1 VYGVFATW
9 RSTRLYLLAWLM
21 LGLLLAAMLAAGGAD
36 WGASLLF
43 AVPLAIVY
51 AYATGYSAYYVCRA
65 YPLGQAP
72 LPAIVAGAGLS
83 AACVAALWC
92 AIGLAW
98 RSLLASLRLTL
109 GAQPA
114 AELHGELAAG
124 LVAGAPQFAPWLAP
138 MFGLGVILYGLA
150 VAVNYLVLESE
161 RVRRLETQELETR
174 LMARDA
180 ELRMLRT
187 QVDPHFLFNSLNSIS
202 ALTALDPA
210 GARAMTLRLAE
221 FFRHSLGLQAGR
233 KVTLDTELELVRH
246 FLAIEQVRFG
256 ERLRVAIDAEADALS
271 CLLPP
276 LLLQPLAE
284 NAVKHGIGRMLE
296 PGLVRIEAARAGSLL
311 RIRIENDVDAD
322 EADDEDEAGAPGGA
336 GVGVDNVRR
345 RLAAAYGHEAGA
357 RWTREEGRFRVELV
371 LPAETG
377 SEDG

>member
-1 VYGVFATW
+1 MVGVFASW
-9 RSTRLYLLAWLM
+9 RSARLYLLAWLM
-21 LGLLLAAMLAAGGAD
+21 LGLLLAAMLAAGGAG
-36 WGASLLF
+36 WSASLLF
-43 AVPLAIVY
+43 AVPLALVY

-65 YPLGQAP
+65 YPLGQTP
-72 LPAIVAGAGLS
+72 LPAIAAGIGLS

-92 AIGLAW
+92 GMGMVW
-98 RSLLASLRLTL
+98 NSLLGALRLTL
-109 GAQPA
+109 MPGQGPA
-114 AELHGELAAG
+114 PELHAG
-124 LVAGAPQFAPWLAP
+124 MPALVPGAPLSAPLLAP

-150 VAVNYLVLESE
+150 VAVHYLVLESE

-202 ALTALDPA
+202 ALTTLDPA

-221 FFRHSLGLQAGR
+221 FFRHSLGLRADR
-233 KVTLDTELELVRH
+233 KVTLDAELDLVRH

-256 ERLRVAIDAEADALS
+256 ERLRVAIDAGTDALP

-276 LLLQPLAE
+276 MLLQPLAE
-284 NAVKHGIGRMLE
+284 NAVKHGIGRMLA

-311 RIRIENDVDAD
+311 RIRVENDVD
-322 EADDEDEAGAPGGA
+322 EDDDGGVDVTGA
-336 GVGVDNVRR
+336 GIGVDNVRR

-357 RWTREEGRFRVELV
+357 RWVKENGRFRVELV

-377 SEDG
+377 SGEG

>member
-1 VYGVFATW
+1 VVGIFSSW
-9 RSTRLYLLAWLM
+9 RAARLYLLAWLM

-36 WGASLLF
+36 WRASLLF
-43 AVPLAIVY
+43 AVPLALVY
-51 AYATGYSAYYVCRA
+51 AYAAGYSAYYVCRA

-72 LPAIVAGAGLS
+72 PAASAAGIGLS

-92 AIGLAW
+92 GMGVVW
-98 RSLLASLRLTL
+98 NSLLGALSL
-109 GAQPA
+109 
-114 AELHGELAAG
+114 
-124 LVAGAPQFAPWLAP
+124 APLLAP

-150 VAVNYLVLESE
+150 VAVHYLLLESE

-180 ELRMLRT
+180 ELRMLRA

-202 ALTALDPA
+202 ALTTLDPA

-221 FFRHSLGLQAGR
+221 FFRHSLGLKTDR
-233 KVTLDTELELVRH
+233 KVTLDAELELVRH

-256 ERLRVAIDAEADALS
+256 ERLCVAIDAGADALP

-276 LLLQPLAE
+276 MLLQPLAE
-284 NAVKHGIGRMLE
+284 NAVKHGIGRMLA

-311 RIRIENDVDAD
+311 RIRIENDVDPDGDAAAD
-322 EADDEDEAGAPGGA
+322 VKGA
-336 GVGVDNVRR
+336 GIGVDNVRK

-357 RWTREEGRFRVELV
+357 RWVEEDGRFCVELV
-371 LPAETG
+371 LPAETA
-377 SEDG
+377 SEEG

>member
-1 VYGVFATW
+1 MYGVFASW
-9 RSTRLYLLAWLM
+9 RATRLYLLAWLM
-21 LGLLLAAMLAAGGAD
+21 LGLLLAAMLAAAGAD
-36 WGASLLF
+36 WRASLLF
-43 AVPLAIVY
+43 AVPLALVY

-72 LPAIVAGAGLS
+72 LPAIAAGIGLS
-83 AACVAALWC
+83 AVCVAALWC
-92 AIGLAW
+92 GMGMAW
-98 RSLLASLRLTL
+98 SSLLALLLT
-109 GAQPA
+109 
-114 AELHGELAAG
+114 
-124 LVAGAPQFAPWLAP
+124 PWLAP

-150 VAVNYLVLESE
+150 VAVNYLMLESE
-161 RVRRLETQELETR
+161 RVRRLETRELETR

-202 ALTALDPA
+202 ALTTLDPA

-221 FFRHSLGLQAGR
+221 FFRHSLGLKADR
-233 KVTLDTELELVRH
+233 KVTLAMELDLVRH

-256 ERLRVAIDAEADALS
+256 DRLRVAIEAGADALP

-276 LLLQPLAE
+276 MLLQPLAE

-296 PGLVRIEAARAGSLL
+296 PGLVRIEAWRAGSLL

-322 EADDEDEAGAPGGA
+322 DQAGAEADGRAAKRTGIGI
-336 GVGVDNVRR
+336 DNVRR

-357 RWTREEGRFRVELV
+357 RWTRENGRFCVELV
-371 LPAETG
+371 LPAQTEAEEG
-377 SEDG
+377 AVCV